1 MNKGENKVNRSIPKP
16 AKTKLLKKTGAVS
29 DFIMT
34 VGPHADQIAS
44 YGAQGLAAFGA
55 GVYGRGLYKKYKETR
70 EGFKSMKRYMGRKP
84 D

>member
-1 MNKGENKVNRSIPKP
+1 MNRKIPDVSKA
-16 AKTKLLKKTGAVS
+16 AKKNMVKKTSAVG
-29 DFIMT
+29 DFIMQ

-44 YGAQGLAAFGA
+44 YGTHALGAFGA

>member
-1 MNKGENKVNRSIPKP
+1 MNKGESKVNRSIPKP

-55 GVYGRGLYKKYKETR
+55 GVYARGLYKKGKEIKKDFGR
-70 EGFKSMKRYMGRKP
+70 MKKFMGRKA

>member
-1 MNKGENKVNRSIPKP
+1 MDRNIPNVSKA
-16 AKTKLLKKTGAVS
+16 AKTKLLKKTSAVS

-44 YGAQGLAAFGA
+44 YGTHALGAFGG

>member
-1 MNKGENKVNRSIPKP
+1 
-16 AKTKLLKKTGAVS
+16 
-29 DFIMT
+29 MT